1 MSQTIRLG
9 AFILVT
15 LGILGFFVFLVGSM
29 ESRFESHYQLRAQFQ
44 NVKGLNEGADV
55 RVGGIRKG
63 TVRRI
68 ELPSQPNG
76 KVTVVMDL
84 AKATQSIVKQDSVA
98 VIKTEGLLGD
108 KYVEVSFGS
117 AEAGRVKGGET
128 IASEP
133 PLDISDL
140 YGKADQ
146 ILDTT
151 QAALQNVQAASG
163 DLSGITSKI
172 NQGRGTIGA
181 LVNDKSV
188 YQQAAASVTAL
199 NEDAQAL
206 KHNFLLRGFFR
217 NRGYEDTAELAKH
230 QVAQLPA
237 QSPQKAFAY
246 DSNKVFD
253 KPDSAKL
260 KNQKVL
266 SEAGKYLETET
277 FGLAVI
283 KSSTGMKG
291 DSDKAHELTQARA
304 YVAREYMVQNFKLD
318 DQRIKT
324 MGAGKT
330 QDGTDQLEIL
340 VYSPGQSA
348 SFETRSPTGKK

>member
-9 AFILVT
+9 AFVLVT
-15 LGILGFFVFLVGSM
+15 LAILGFFVFLVGSM
-29 ESRFESHYQLRAQFQ
+29 ESRFESHYQLRAQFP
-44 NVKGLNEGADV
+44 NVKGLYEGADV

-68 ELPSQPNG
+68 ELPGQPDG

-84 AKATQSIVKQDSVA
+84 AKATQNLVKQDSVA
-98 VIKTEGLLGD
+98 SIKTEGLLGD

-117 AEAGRVKGGET
+117 AEAARIKSGET
-128 IASEP
+128 IGSEP

-188 YQQAAASVTAL
+188 YQQAAAGVTAL
-199 NEDAQAL
+199 NEDAEAL

-217 NRGYEDTAELAKH
+217 NRGYEDAAEVAKH

-266 SEAGKYLETET
+266 NEAGKYLETER

-291 DSDKAHELTQARA
+291 DSAKAQELTQARA
-304 YVAREYMVQNFKLD
+304 YVAREYMVQNFKVD

-324 MGAGKT
+324 MGAGKS

-340 VYSPGQSA
+340 VYSAGPQAPSD
-348 SFETRSPTGKK
+348 SPSPARKN

>member
-1 MSQTIRLG
+1 MSQSMRLG

-15 LGILGFFVFLVGSM
+15 LAILGVFVFLVGSM
-29 ESRFESHYQLRAQFQ
+29 ESRFESNYQLKAQFQ

-68 ELPSQPNG
+68 ELPGQPDG
-76 KVTVVMDL
+76 RVTVIMDL
-84 AKATQSIVKQDSVA
+84 AKTTQSIVKHDSVA
-98 VIKTEGLLGD
+98 AIKTEGLLGD

-117 AEAGRVKGGET
+117 AEAARIKSGET
-128 IASEP
+128 IAAEP

-151 QAALQNVQAASG
+151 QSALQNVQAASG
-163 DLSGITSKI
+163 DLSGIASKI

-188 YQQAAASVTAL
+188 YQQAAAGVTAL
-199 NEDAQAL
+199 NEDAEAL

-217 NRGYEDTAELAKH
+217 NRGYEDTADLAKH

-237 QSPQKAFAY
+237 QPPQKAFTY

-253 KPDSAKL
+253 KPDAAKL

-266 SEAGKYLETET
+266 NYAGTYLETEK

-291 DSDKAHELTQARA
+291 DSDKARELTQARA
-304 YVAREYMVQNFKLD
+304 YVARDYLVRNFKLD
-318 DQRIKT
+318 DQRIKI

-330 QDGTDQLEIL
+330 QEGGDQLEIL
-340 VYSPGQSA
+340 VYPVGSNAPSEAHSPARKQ
-348 SFETRSPTGKK
+348 

>member
-15 LGILGFFVFLVGSM
+15 LAILGLFVFLVGSM
-29 ESRFESHYQLRAQFQ
+29 ESRFESNYQLKVQFQ

-63 TVRRI
+63 TVRKV
-68 ELPSQPNG
+68 ELPPQPDG

-84 AKATQSIVKQDSVA
+84 AKDTQSLVKQDSVA
-98 VIKTEGLLGD
+98 EIKTEGLLGD

-117 AEAGRVKGGET
+117 ADAGRVKSGDTIGGT
-128 IASEP
+128 P

-146 ILDTT
+146 ILDSAE
-151 QAALQNVQAASG
+151 AALQNVEAASG

-181 LVNDKSV
+181 LVNDRKV
-188 YQQAAASVTAL
+188 YEQAAAGVTAL
-199 NEDAQAL
+199 SEDAEAL
-206 KHNFLLRGFFR
+206 KHNILLRGFFR
-217 NRGYEDTAELAKH
+217 NRGYEDAAELTKH
-230 QVAQLPA
+230 QAARLPA
-237 QSPQKAFAY
+237 QSPQKTFVN
-246 DSNKVFD
+246 DSNKLFD

-266 SEAGKYLETET
+266 NEAGKYLETEKY
-277 FGLAVI
+277 GLAVI

-291 DSDKAHELTQARA
+291 DSDKARVLTEARA
-304 YVAREYMVQNFKLD
+304 YVAREYLVQNFKLD
-318 DQRIKT
+318 DQRIKI

-330 QDGTDQLEIL
+330 PENSDRLEIL
-340 VYSPGQSA
+340 IYPPLQNAA
-348 SFETRSPTGKK
+348 SEAQPPARKK

>member
-15 LGILGFFVFLVGSM
+15 LAILGFFVFLVGSM

-44 NVKGLNEGADV
+44 NVKGLDEGADV

-68 ELPSQPNG
+68 ELPDQPDG
-76 KVTVVMDL
+76 KVTVIMDL
-84 AKATQSIVKQDSVA
+84 AKATQNIVKQDSVA
-98 VIKTEGLLGD
+98 AIKTEGLLGD

-117 AEAGRVKGGET
+117 AEAARIKSGET

-146 ILDTT
+146 ILDST
-151 QAALQNVQAASG
+151 QATLQNVQAASG

-181 LVNDKSV
+181 LVNDKSM
-188 YQQAAASVTAL
+188 YQQAAAGVTAL
-199 NEDAQAL
+199 NEDAEAL

-217 NRGYEDTAELAKH
+217 NRGYEDAAEVAKH
-230 QVAQLPA
+230 QVLQLPA
-237 QSPQKAFAY
+237 QPRKRRLPMIQIRSSISPIRPSSK
-246 DSNKVFD
+246 
-253 KPDSAKL
+253 
-260 KNQKVL
+260 
-266 SEAGKYLETET
+266 
-277 FGLAVI
+277 I
-283 KSSTGMKG
+283 RKS
-291 DSDKAHELTQARA
+291 
-304 YVAREYMVQNFKLD
+304 
-318 DQRIKT
+318 
-324 MGAGKT
+324 
-330 QDGTDQLEIL
+330 
-340 VYSPGQSA
+340 
-348 SFETRSPTGKK
+348 

>member
-15 LGILGFFVFLVGSM
+15 LAILGFFVFLVGSM
-29 ESRFESHYQLRAQFQ
+29 ESRFESNYQLRAQFQ
-44 NVKGLNEGADV
+44 NVKGLDEGADV

-68 ELPSQPNG
+68 DLPGQPDG

-188 YQQAAASVTAL
+188 YQQAAAGVTAL
-199 NEDAQAL
+199 NEDAEAL

-237 QSPQKAFAY
+237 QPPQKAFAY

-266 SEAGKYLETET
+266 NEAGKYLETEI
-277 FGLAVI
+277 FGVAVI

-304 YVAREYMVQNFKLD
+304 YVARDYLVQNFKLD

-330 QDGTDQLEIL
+330 QDGSDQLEIL

-348 SFETRSPTGKK
+348 SFETRPPKGEK

>member
-15 LGILGFFVFLVGSM
+15 LAILGLFVFLVGSM
-29 ESRFESHYQLRAQFQ
+29 ESKFQSNYQVRAQFQ

-68 ELPSQPNG
+68 ELPGEPAG

-84 AKATQSIVKQDSVA
+84 AKATQSIVKQDSIA
-98 VIKTEGLLGD
+98 AIKTEGLLGD

-117 AEAGRVKGGET
+117 AEASRIKSGET

-133 PLDISDL
+133 PLDIADL

-151 QAALQNVQAASG
+151 QAALQNVQAASD

-181 LVNDKSV
+181 LVNDKTV
-188 YQQAAASVTAL
+188 YQKAAAGVTAL
-199 NEDAQAL
+199 NEDAEAL

-217 NRGYEDTAELAKH
+217 NRGYEDAAELAKH
-230 QVAQLPA
+230 RITQLPA
-237 QSPQKAFAY
+237 QSPQKAFTY

-266 SEAGKYLETET
+266 NEAGKYLETER

-291 DSDKAHELTQARA
+291 DSDKARELTQARA
-304 YVAREYMVQNFKLD
+304 YVAREYLVQNFKLD
-318 DQRIKT
+318 DRSIKT

-330 QDGTDQLEIL
+330 PEGNDQLEIL
-340 VYSPGQSA
+340 VYPAEQNATSDNQSPA
-348 SFETRSPTGKK
+348 RKK

>member
-15 LGILGFFVFLVGSM
+15 LAILGLFVFLVGSM
-29 ESRFESHYQLRAQFQ
+29 ESRFESNYQLKVQFQ

-63 TVRRI
+63 TVRKV
-68 ELPSQPNG
+68 ELPPQPDG

-84 AKATQSIVKQDSVA
+84 AKDTQSLVKQDSVA
-98 VIKTEGLLGD
+98 EIKTEGLLGD

-117 AEAGRVKGGET
+117 ADAGRVKSGDTIGGT
-128 IASEP
+128 P

-146 ILDTT
+146 ILDSAE
-151 QAALQNVQAASG
+151 AALQNVEAASG

-181 LVNDKSV
+181 LVNDRKV
-188 YQQAAASVTAL
+188 YEQAAAGVTAL
-199 NEDAQAL
+199 SEDAEAL

-217 NRGYEDTAELAKH
+217 NRGYEDAAELTKH
-230 QVAQLPA
+230 QAARLPA
-237 QSPQKAFAY
+237 QSPQKTFVN
-246 DSNKVFD
+246 DSNKLFD

-266 SEAGKYLETET
+266 NEAGKYLETEKY
-277 FGLAVI
+277 GLAVI

-291 DSDKAHELTQARA
+291 DSDKARVLTEARA
-304 YVAREYMVQNFKLD
+304 YVAREYLVQNFKLD
-318 DQRIKT
+318 DQRIKI

-330 QDGTDQLEIL
+330 PENSDRLEIL
-340 VYSPGQSA
+340 IYPPLQNAA
-348 SFETRSPTGKK
+348 SEAQPPARKK